1 MIGLFAREAHS
12 QRQMGGTAMLYR
24 YFLSA
29 TALIAA
35 NLGDAAAQ
43 NVKPP
48 LEVKP
53 TPPSVY
59 RSSAPD
65 LAPPAPFRLMGFFS
79 GDGNASRP
87 SSNGLIDRGSGSNAS
102 LKTIETVAPTFFDPR
117 TGEPAIWY
125 YRTKSGEIE
134 LFDRKGFHPSTG
146 EKLTPITR
154 DVVSLWKAQLARL
167 TPKPINNPKQFGFF
181 DPLTGSAKVWFR
193 RTETGKYEFFDG
205 PGYYPGS
212 GEPLSIISRDVINT
226 WQESLKKSFQK
237 ACYVITRDAEEPVR
251 YGNEPG
257 FNAISGRQCRE
268 LTPEIAMRVREYEK
282 GNRPK
287 RIDAVEPAFFDSHTG
302 EPIVWYFRDKTG
314 NLDIFDL
321 MGFHPETGEE
331 LLPISKDIVNLWQSQ
346 RNGRNTPAAR
356 TAPQRI
362 DPDKY
367 SFFDPVTGESRV
379 WYWRSES
386 GDYAFYDSPG
396 FQPRTGDPLQ
406 LISKDVIAKWKRE
419 VDPVEVK
426 KKEQLQRERER
437 AEPQEREQV
446 AAPEAQEQDKQV
458 ASRCDQLAGNPNDPH
473 GSGAGVPYDVLRMQA
488 RDAVEACTVASAANP
503 GEHRFKYQLGRALEF
518 LDRKKAFDIHADLVK
533 HKYPAAYDNLG
544 WMLFYDRKDVSQAV
558 NHFRM
563 GAELGDPD
571 SMISLADMIHRGA
584 FNPPNSI
591 YVKMSL
597 LKKAAG
603 LGDQAALR
611 AYSERQQDLQN
622 RQINEQERQ
631 RRMLETVGDVV
642 RSMPW
647 H

>member
-1 MIGLFAREAHS
+1 
-12 QRQMGGTAMLYR
+12 
-24 YFLSA
+24 
-29 TALIAA
+29 
-35 NLGDAAAQ
+35 
-43 NVKPP
+43 
-48 LEVKP
+48 
-53 TPPSVY
+53 
-59 RSSAPD
+59 
-65 LAPPAPFRLMGFFS
+65 MGFFS
-79 GDGNASRP
+79 GDASAGRP
-87 SSNGLIDRGSGSNAS
+87 SSNGLMERGSDSNAS
-102 LKTIETVAPTFFDPR
+102 SKTIEIVEPTFFDPR

-134 LFDRKGFHPSTG
+134 LFDKKGFHPSTG

-154 DVVSLWKAQLARL
+154 DVVGLWKAQLARL
-167 TPKPINNPKQFGFF
+167 TPKPIDNPKQFGFF

-205 PGYYPGS
+205 PGYYSGS
-212 GEPLSIISRDVINT
+212 GEPLAVVSRDVINA

-282 GNRPK
+282 GNRPN
-287 RIDAVEPAFFDSHTG
+287 RIDVTEPAFFDPRTG
-302 EPIVWYFRDKTG
+302 EPVVWYSKNSNG
-314 NLDIFDL
+314 NVEIFDL

-331 LLPISKDIVNLWQSQ
+331 LLPISKDIVDLWKSQ
-346 RNGRNTPAAR
+346 QDGRNASAAR
-356 TAPQRI
+356 ITPQRI

-367 SFFDPVTGESRV
+367 SFFDPVTGDPRV
-379 WYWRSES
+379 WYWRSKS
-386 GDYAFYDSPG
+386 VDYPFDRGG
-396 FQPRTGDPLQ
+396 FQSRTGDPLQ
-406 LISKDVIAKWKRE
+406 LISTNVIPKWKQE
-419 VDPVEVK
+419 VDTAELK
-426 KKEQLQRERER
+426 KKEQLQREREQHER
-437 AEPQEREQV
+437 AEPQDREHV

-458 ASRCDQLAGNPNDPH
+458 ASRCDQLAGNPNDPR
-473 GSGAGVPYDVLRMQA
+473 GSGAGVPYDVLKMQA
-488 RDAVEACTVASAANP
+488 RGAVEACTVASAANP
-503 GEHRFKYQLGRALEF
+503 NEQRFKYQLGRALEF
-518 LDRKKAFDIHADLVK
+518 LDRKKAIDIHADLVK
-533 HKYPAAYDNLG
+533 DKYPAAYDNLG

-563 GAELGDPD
+563 GTELGDPD
-571 SMISLADMIHRGA
+571 SMVSLAGMIHRGT

-611 AYSERQQDLQN
+611 AYSSERQQDLQN
-622 RQINEQERQ
+622 RQINEPERQ
-631 RRMLETVGDVV
+631 RRMLETVGEVV